1 MAFALPK
8 LPYEQTAL
16 APVIS
21 KETFEYHYGKHHKAY
36 IDNMNKALEDS
47 PLKGSSL
54 EEIVR
59 KSSGPMF
66 NNSAQAWNHT
76 FYWFCFTPN
85 GNSEVSSSLEKAL
98 NEAWGSKEKFLE
110 EFITKGVG
118 NFGSGWTWLVKDK
131 AGKLSIVNTSNAET
145 PITKDLVP
153 LLVADVWEH
162 AYYVDYRNARK
173 GHLDALPKILNWKF
187 ASERFADSEV
197 FNCTKLMKA

>member
-1 MAFALPK
+1 MAFTLPK
-8 LPYEQTAL
+8 LPYDLSAL
-16 APVIS
+16 APVLS
-21 KETFEYHYGKHHKAY
+21 KETFDFHYGKHHKAY

-85 GNSEVSSSLEKAL
+85 GDNHMSLKLE
-98 NEAWGSKEKFLE
+98 EAINATWGSKDKFWE
-110 EFITKGVG
+110 TFTAQAVG

-131 AGKLSIVNTSNAET
+131 AGKLSLVNTSNAET
-145 PITKDLVP
+145 PITKDLIP
-153 LLVADVWEH
+153 LFVADVWEH
-162 AYYVDYRNARK
+162 AYYIDYRNARK
-173 GHLDALPKILNWKF
+173 GYLDALPKIINWKF
-187 ASERFADSEV
+187 VSECFQANEV
-197 FNCTKLMKA
+197 FDCTKVMKA